1 VFHTA
6 IQKLNWRNF
15 TLSTFELGLVSLL
28 KRWCYCWDYE
38 TSQLIVIEIGLYVG
52 FLDEAPDNLTSEQ
65 RHIILEYV
73 KKNYRVAYLTVI
85 GRKYSPA
92 LPQN

>member
-1 VFHTA
+1 MSTY
-6 IQKLNWRNF
+6 LNWRNF

-38 TSQLIVIEIGLYVG
+38 ASQLIVIEIGLYVG
-52 FLDEAPDNLTSEQ
+52 CLDKAPDNLTSEQ
-65 RHIILEYV
+65 RHTILEYV
-73 KKNYRVAYLTVI
+73 KKNYHVAYSIAI